1 MALFAMPLVR
11 RCPSVLW
18 MALKLLVTG
27 DARSGLAAAFR
38 EPLSVEIAAAI
49 GLTCGHGQHGCSI
62 ADAAGGRALTEIA

>member
-1 MALFAMPLVR
+1 
-11 RCPSVLW
+11 